1 MQSYAANIL
10 VAGEAGGGMSAMDSL
25 KAQVARQREAI
36 IVLQDQ
42 LQVLH
47 QRIRLSARARAL
59 NLILNLLSVCL
70 SARLPEKKLK
80 NKSPHA

>member
-1 MQSYAANIL
+1 
-10 VAGEAGGGMSAMDSL
+10 MSAMDSL

-47 QRIRLSARARAL
+47 QRILARARAL
-59 NLILNLLSVCL
+59 NLLSVCC
-70 SARLPEKKLK
+70 LPVCLK
-80 NKSPHA
+80 FF